1 MRRTDSRSD
10 GEFEAAIAAA
20 AYAITSLDEREG
32 STKQR
37 GSVKFSGDHF
47 GNEDDRK
54 KLSSFSGSFKRWFT
68 DQAAREDGKPG
79 GSKRAGS
86 RKEMTPGS
94 PKASSVERFPTS
106 SFGNRTQDGY
116 PVMKSKAEEKA
127 DAWESK
133 RMIKIKDRY
142 DKMMS
147 VIKEWENEKKEK
159 AKNRLEK
166 KQIKSEEK
174 RVRALQK
181 YQDEISRIEKV
192 AGKARELAEERKR
205 SDEAKARA
213 KAEKIRSTGKTPR
226 TCC

>member
-1 MRRTDSRSD
+1 MENQEASMDVHACKQNVFLRIEDHAYKHSRVTVSYGNKQCANGYSTDKYLND
-10 GEFEAAIAAA
+10 
-20 AYAITSLDEREG
+20 T
-32 STKQR
+32 
-37 GSVKFSGDHF
+37 
-47 GNEDDRK
+47 
-54 KLSSFSGSFKRWFT
+54 
-68 DQAAREDGKPG
+68 